1 MRTRPWPSLTT
12 RRTASPPACGHV
24 TATGHTAC
32 RAGSGPGSSGSIPS
46 TRPISPSRSVAT
58 SNRASG
64 ATRGSPPSMAIP
76 SSGRPGSP
84 SPDADTDS
92 ASYGRGSLRG
102 VDSASRKGWE
112 TLRRLGKGVVVDMTG
127 STVQAS
133 EDAVTEK
140 AADLEP
146 TQAEI
151 DAWVAKERER
161 RQAWLNGPTPEERD
175 AYALRLRQ
183 RRLADTFDEGEAMLT
198 DSVRRG
204 MRLGREG
211 QLAAEGAVALLYRYS
226 RRTLAELVRAGRE
239 WEEETSLPI
248 RRRRVSMD
256 DEGS

>member
-1 MRTRPWPSLTT
+1 M
-12 RRTASPPACGHV
+12 
-24 TATGHTAC
+24 
-32 RAGSGPGSSGSIPS
+32 
-46 TRPISPSRSVAT
+46 
-58 SNRASG
+58 
-64 ATRGSPPSMAIP
+64 
-76 SSGRPGSP
+76 
-84 SPDADTDS
+84 
-92 ASYGRGSLRG
+92 
-102 VDSASRKGWE
+102 
-112 TLRRLGKGVVVDMTG
+112 VVDMTG

-140 AADLEP
+140 EAGLEP

-161 RQAWLNGPTPEERD
+161 RQAWLNGPTPEERE

>member
-1 MRTRPWPSLTT
+1 M
-12 RRTASPPACGHV
+12 
-24 TATGHTAC
+24 
-32 RAGSGPGSSGSIPS
+32 
-46 TRPISPSRSVAT
+46 
-58 SNRASG
+58 
-64 ATRGSPPSMAIP
+64 
-76 SSGRPGSP
+76 
-84 SPDADTDS
+84 
-92 ASYGRGSLRG
+92 
-102 VDSASRKGWE
+102 
-112 TLRRLGKGVVVDMTG
+112 DMTG

-133 EDAVTEK
+133 EDAVTDK
-140 AADLEP
+140 AEGIEP

-161 RQAWLNGPTPEERD
+161 RQAWLNGPTPEERE

-226 RRTLAELVRAGRE
+226 RRTIAELVRAGRE

>member
-1 MRTRPWPSLTT
+1 
-12 RRTASPPACGHV
+12 
-24 TATGHTAC
+24 
-32 RAGSGPGSSGSIPS
+32 
-46 TRPISPSRSVAT
+46 
-58 SNRASG
+58 
-64 ATRGSPPSMAIP
+64 
-76 SSGRPGSP
+76 
-84 SPDADTDS
+84 
-92 ASYGRGSLRG
+92 
-102 VDSASRKGWE
+102 
-112 TLRRLGKGVVVDMTG
+112 MTG
-127 STVQAS
+127 STVEAS
-133 EDAVTEK
+133 EDAVTDK
-140 AADLEP
+140 AEGIEP

-161 RQAWLNGPTPEERD
+161 RQAWLNGPTPEERE
-175 AYALRLRQ
+175 AYALRLHQ

>member
-1 MRTRPWPSLTT
+1 
-12 RRTASPPACGHV
+12 
-24 TATGHTAC
+24 
-32 RAGSGPGSSGSIPS
+32 
-46 TRPISPSRSVAT
+46 
-58 SNRASG
+58 
-64 ATRGSPPSMAIP
+64 
-76 SSGRPGSP
+76 
-84 SPDADTDS
+84 
-92 ASYGRGSLRG
+92 
-102 VDSASRKGWE
+102 
-112 TLRRLGKGVVVDMTG
+112 MTG

-133 EDAVTEK
+133 EDAVTDK
-140 AADLEP
+140 AEGSEP

-161 RQAWLNGPTPEERD
+161 RQAWLNGPTPEERE
-175 AYALRLRQ
+175 AYALRLHQ

-256 DEGS
+256 DERS

>member
-1 MRTRPWPSLTT
+1 
-12 RRTASPPACGHV
+12 
-24 TATGHTAC
+24 
-32 RAGSGPGSSGSIPS
+32 
-46 TRPISPSRSVAT
+46 
-58 SNRASG
+58 
-64 ATRGSPPSMAIP
+64 
-76 SSGRPGSP
+76 
-84 SPDADTDS
+84 
-92 ASYGRGSLRG
+92 
-102 VDSASRKGWE
+102 
-112 TLRRLGKGVVVDMTG
+112 VVVDMTG

-140 AADLEP
+140 EAGLEP

-161 RQAWLNGPTPEERD
+161 RQAWLNGPTPEERE

>member
-1 MRTRPWPSLTT
+1 M
-12 RRTASPPACGHV
+12 
-24 TATGHTAC
+24 
-32 RAGSGPGSSGSIPS
+32 
-46 TRPISPSRSVAT
+46 
-58 SNRASG
+58 
-64 ATRGSPPSMAIP
+64 
-76 SSGRPGSP
+76 
-84 SPDADTDS
+84 
-92 ASYGRGSLRG
+92 
-102 VDSASRKGWE
+102 
-112 TLRRLGKGVVVDMTG
+112 VVDMTG
-127 STVQAS
+127 ATVQAS
-133 EDAVTEK
+133 EDAVTDK
-140 AADLEP
+140 AAGLEP

>member
-1 MRTRPWPSLTT
+1 
-12 RRTASPPACGHV
+12 
-24 TATGHTAC
+24 
-32 RAGSGPGSSGSIPS
+32 
-46 TRPISPSRSVAT
+46 
-58 SNRASG
+58 
-64 ATRGSPPSMAIP
+64 
-76 SSGRPGSP
+76 
-84 SPDADTDS
+84 
-92 ASYGRGSLRG
+92 
-102 VDSASRKGWE
+102 
-112 TLRRLGKGVVVDMTG
+112 MTG

-140 AADLEP
+140 PEGLEP

-161 RQAWLNGPTPEERD
+161 RQAWLNGPTPEERE
-175 AYALRLRQ
+175 AYALRLHQ

-256 DEGS
+256 DERS

>member
-1 MRTRPWPSLTT
+1 
-12 RRTASPPACGHV
+12 
-24 TATGHTAC
+24 
-32 RAGSGPGSSGSIPS
+32 
-46 TRPISPSRSVAT
+46 
-58 SNRASG
+58 
-64 ATRGSPPSMAIP
+64 
-76 SSGRPGSP
+76 
-84 SPDADTDS
+84 
-92 ASYGRGSLRG
+92 
-102 VDSASRKGWE
+102 
-112 TLRRLGKGVVVDMTG
+112 VVVDMTG

-133 EDAVTEK
+133 EDAVTDKTEG
-140 AADLEP
+140 LEP

-161 RQAWLNGPTPEERD
+161 RQAWLNGPTPEERE

>member
-1 MRTRPWPSLTT
+1 
-12 RRTASPPACGHV
+12 
-24 TATGHTAC
+24 
-32 RAGSGPGSSGSIPS
+32 
-46 TRPISPSRSVAT
+46 
-58 SNRASG
+58 
-64 ATRGSPPSMAIP
+64 
-76 SSGRPGSP
+76 
-84 SPDADTDS
+84 
-92 ASYGRGSLRG
+92 
-102 VDSASRKGWE
+102 
-112 TLRRLGKGVVVDMTG
+112 MTG

-133 EDAVTEK
+133 EDAVTDK
-140 AADLEP
+140 ADGLEP

-161 RQAWLNGPTPEERD
+161 RQAWLNGPTPEERE

>member
-1 MRTRPWPSLTT
+1 
-12 RRTASPPACGHV
+12 
-24 TATGHTAC
+24 
-32 RAGSGPGSSGSIPS
+32 
-46 TRPISPSRSVAT
+46 
-58 SNRASG
+58 
-64 ATRGSPPSMAIP
+64 
-76 SSGRPGSP
+76 
-84 SPDADTDS
+84 
-92 ASYGRGSLRG
+92 
-102 VDSASRKGWE
+102 
-112 TLRRLGKGVVVDMTG
+112 VVVDMTG

-133 EDAVTEK
+133 EDAVTDK
-140 AADLEP
+140 AEGSEP

-161 RQAWLNGPTPEERD
+161 RQAWLDGPTPEERE

-183 RRLADTFDEGEAMLT
+183 RRVADTFDEGEAMLT

-204 MRLGREG
+204 MHLGREG

-226 RRTLAELVRAGRE
+226 RRTLAELIRAGRE

>member
-1 MRTRPWPSLTT
+1 M
-12 RRTASPPACGHV
+12 
-24 TATGHTAC
+24 
-32 RAGSGPGSSGSIPS
+32 
-46 TRPISPSRSVAT
+46 
-58 SNRASG
+58 
-64 ATRGSPPSMAIP
+64 
-76 SSGRPGSP
+76 
-84 SPDADTDS
+84 
-92 ASYGRGSLRG
+92 
-102 VDSASRKGWE
+102 
-112 TLRRLGKGVVVDMTG
+112 VVDMTG

-133 EDAVTEK
+133 EDAVTDK
-140 AADLEP
+140 AEGSEP

-161 RQAWLNGPTPEERD
+161 RQAWLNGPTPEERE

>member
-1 MRTRPWPSLTT
+1 
-12 RRTASPPACGHV
+12 
-24 TATGHTAC
+24 
-32 RAGSGPGSSGSIPS
+32 
-46 TRPISPSRSVAT
+46 
-58 SNRASG
+58 
-64 ATRGSPPSMAIP
+64 
-76 SSGRPGSP
+76 
-84 SPDADTDS
+84 
-92 ASYGRGSLRG
+92 
-102 VDSASRKGWE
+102 
-112 TLRRLGKGVVVDMTG
+112 MTG

-133 EDAVTEK
+133 EDAVTDK
-140 AADLEP
+140 AEGLEP

-161 RQAWLNGPTPEERD
+161 RQAWLNGPTPEERE

-183 RRLADTFDEGEAMLT
+183 RRLADTFDEGEAMLA

-204 MRLGREG
+204 MRFGREG